1 MASVGFEFRYCT
13 GGQPP
18 TVALLSC
25 DELLKAGDLASYE
38 GDHVTAAGSEDE
50 KLVGVVLDIDP
61 GRAAAAKASVV
72 TDADAVYAV
81 ADRGARVAGASL
93 GLNGGRGTHGVRLS
107 DDGPL
112 EVVVDCVEGEVTLV
126 RIKLDRHHEVVIA
139 PDLGLNRPNVTPE
152 RERALV
158 IAAAVGDPK
167 ASAALVEAFLPAISA
182 VARLY
187 RHTPGVEHAELVQEG
202 VVGLLRALKRFDPT
216 LGTPFWAYSSWWV
229 RQAMQ
234 QLVAEVTRPIVLS
247 DRALRSLARIRE
259 ARRSFLQENGRE
271 PSVDEIAAAAGLARH
286 QAYNLLA
293 IERTPRGLEEAAG
306 SPDSSAT
313 LADLIV
319 DPDAEGEYAGVL
331 ARLEIEQVRDLT
343 EGLAERERRIL
354 CEHYGL
360 DRPARTL
367 REIGDE
373 LGLSAERVRQI
384 EEQALGRLRAAV
396 STPQSAA

>member
-1 MASVGFEFRYCT
+1 MASVGFEFRYCA
-13 GGQPP
+13 GGQAP
-18 TVALLSC
+18 TVAWLSC
-25 DELLKAGDLASYE
+25 DKLLKTGDLASYE
-38 GDHVTAAGSEDE
+38 GDHVTAAGGEDE
-50 KLVGVVLDIDP
+50 KLVGVALDIDP
-61 GRAAAAKASVV
+61 GRSARARASVV

-81 ADRGARVAGASL
+81 ADAGARAAGASL
-93 GLNGGRGTHGVRLS
+93 ALTGDRGAHCVELS
-107 DDGPL
+107 DEGPL

-126 RIKLDRHHEVVIA
+126 RIKLDCHHEVLIA
-139 PDLGLNRPNVTPE
+139 PDLGLNRPSVTPE

-158 IAAAVGDPK
+158 IAAAVGDAK
-167 ASAALVEAFLPAISA
+167 ASAALVDAFLPAISA

-187 RHTPGVEHAELVQEG
+187 RHTPGVEHDELIQEG
-202 VVGLLRALKRFDPT
+202 VVGLLRALKRYEPT

-247 DRALRSLARIRE
+247 DRALRGLARIRE
-259 ARRSFLQENGRE
+259 ARRAFLQENCRE

-286 QAYNLLA
+286 QAYSLLA

-319 DPDAEGEYAGVL
+319 DPDAEGEYSEVL
-331 ARLEIEQVRDLT
+331 ERLEIEQVRDLT

-354 CEHYGL
+354 CDHYGL
-360 DRPARTL
+360 DRPAHTL

-384 EEQALGRLRAAV
+384 EEQALARLRAAV
-396 STPQSAA
+396 AAP